1 MLGVDAPS
9 SPDIIIHDHVDGGL
23 SANQEYETP
32 ESVVQRV
39 KSDKIASSMVKSSSR
54 VRQHM
59 DEMTN
64 AGGSVDDNDPRGTLY
79 KSAKLNPTFS

>member
-1 MLGVDAPS
+1 MLGVDAHS
-9 SPDIIIHDHVDGGL
+9 SPDIIINDHVDGSL
-23 SANQEYETP
+23 SANREYETP

-54 VRQHM
+54 VRQHT

-64 AGGSVDDNDPRGTLY
+64 AGRSVDDNDPRGN
-79 KSAKLNPTFS
+79 SI